1 MRLLR
6 THTFLLVRRIVLL
19 YVVLALCRVVFY
31 ICNRQLIGALPVGE
45 WWPLLCGALKFD
57 TVSILYINALYILMA
72 LVPLH
77 VRERAWWQRMMFW
90 YYAVANALAVALN
103 MADAIYFRYTQ
114 KRFTAD
120 EIFFAD
126 NDNSLQL
133 VLKFAAENWAVVAAG
148 AVIIGLLVWGYRR
161 RTEPEVLFAG
171 AWYYLTSLV
180 MLLAGTALTIG
191 GIRGGFTKMTRPIT
205 LSNATL
211 YTSDNARA
219 TFILSNPFCVLRTAG
234 SSSAI
239 SYEHYFDEATLDNI
253 FSPIHRP
260 ARRIPVPAAD
270 STTLAAADTL
280 RLSADTTATAAGSM
294 AGRNVVIFI
303 MESFSAE
310 HSARL
315 RPDLYEDKEQKGYTP
330 FLDSL
335 MGCGY
340 TFNRMY
346 ANGKRSIQALPAV
359 WSSIPS
365 FKTPF
370 VLMPQSLAP
379 TYPLPAILA
388 DEGYRTLFFCGS
400 DRGSMGFEA
409 YANAAGITESYS
421 REDYEKEH
429 GRDDFDGYWG
439 IWDEEFMQYMGEVL
453 GRTQQPFFASIFTL
467 SSHHPFVI
475 PARYEGQ
482 FPDGLTKNHRCV
494 AYVDN
499 AFRLFFERFGSQEWF
514 RKTLFVFVA
523 DHVSSEKFSEEFRHS
538 PADYQIFGFMYAPDS
553 RLQGEY
559 AHVASQID
567 IMPTLLGLL
576 GYDRSYFAFGRDIF
590 NEPTDTPAAV
600 NYDNNIYQAITD
612 NYLVR
617 FDEKDVRDIYAVDDV
632 RHERNLAGEV
642 AVPATEQYLKAL
654 IQSYYTHVENK
665 NYTVNDPLPQGSYHR
680 QADH

>member
-31 ICNRQLIGALPVGE
+31 ICNRQLIGALPVDE

-57 TVSILYINALYILMA
+57 TVSILYINAIYILMA

-90 YYAVANALAVALN
+90 YYAVVNALAVVLN

-148 AVIIGLLVWGYRR
+148 VIIIVLLVWGYRR
-161 RTEPEVLFAG
+161 RTEPEILFAG

-270 STTLAAADTL
+270 STTLAATDTL

-365 FKTPF
+365 FKTH
-370 VLMPQSLAP
+370 
-379 TYPLPAILA
+379 
-388 DEGYRTLFFCGS
+388 
-400 DRGSMGFEA
+400 
-409 YANAAGITESYS
+409 SY
-421 REDYEKEH
+421 
-429 GRDDFDGYWG
+429 
-439 IWDEEFMQYMGEVL
+439 
-453 GRTQQPFFASIFTL
+453 
-467 SSHHPFVI
+467 
-475 PARYEGQ
+475 
-482 FPDGLTKNHRCV
+482 
-494 AYVDN
+494 
-499 AFRLFFERFGSQEWF
+499 
-514 RKTLFVFVA
+514 
-523 DHVSSEKFSEEFRHS
+523 
-538 PADYQIFGFMYAPDS
+538 
-553 RLQGEY
+553 
-559 AHVASQID
+559 
-567 IMPTLLGLL
+567 
-576 GYDRSYFAFGRDIF
+576 
-590 NEPTDTPAAV
+590 
-600 NYDNNIYQAITD
+600 
-612 NYLVR
+612 
-617 FDEKDVRDIYAVDDV
+617 
-632 RHERNLAGEV
+632 
-642 AVPATEQYLKAL
+642 
-654 IQSYYTHVENK
+654 
-665 NYTVNDPLPQGSYHR
+665 
-680 QADH
+680 